1 MRYSLQDEC
10 TGRFEAGDVAT
21 EPVIIIEDHVTE
33 AMLFRFEDA
42 SQRVDVVVDEDYSFC
57 RFDQPT
63 PLDAVEVPEF
73 VSSEVERVWMLVCVT
88 QFLRC
93 GIQHD

>member
-1 MRYSLQDEC
+1 MWYSLQDER
-10 TGRFEAGDVAT
+10 TGSFEAGDVTT

-42 SQRVDVVVDEDYSFC
+42 SQRVDVVVDEDYSFS

-63 PLDAVEVPEF
+63 PLDGVEVPEL
-73 VSSEVERVWMLVCVT
+73 VTSEVERVWMLVCVT
-88 QFLRC
+88 QSLRC
-93 GIQHD
+93 GIQHN